1 MLTSFY
7 DFRFRFANLIE
18 LVNHVNNEHDYDMEI
33 QTETFDNYE
42 NFEHWKKDL
51 ETSTARGLLN
61 TEEIV
66 RAKIIPL
73 HGTIAIER
81 GNMKQKAKESA
92 R

>member
-1 MLTSFY
+1 MKTLNTGK
-7 DFRFRFANLIE
+7 RILRPAP
-18 LVNHVNNEHDYDMEI
+18 
-33 QTETFDNYE
+33 
-42 NFEHWKKDL
+42 
-51 ETSTARGLLN
+51 ARGLLN

-92 R
+92 VKDTRNVKNICTLYSIHKNADR